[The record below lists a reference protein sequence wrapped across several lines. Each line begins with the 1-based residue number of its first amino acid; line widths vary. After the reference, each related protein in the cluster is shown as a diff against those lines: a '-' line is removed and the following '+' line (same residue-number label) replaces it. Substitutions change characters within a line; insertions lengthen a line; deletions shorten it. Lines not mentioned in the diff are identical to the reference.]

1 MQPFLFVS
9 LNYFRFPNDICP
21 GASGMNG
28 TCYTQEECSARG
40 GTNGGAC
47 ASGFGICC
55 QSMNSKFQKEPFKGK
70 LAHKNIFLKRTAN
83 LQSSFFLA
91 EVSQMITLR
100 SCLVLLIDLYD

>member
-1 MQPFLFVS
+1 MQPFLFAS

-55 QSMNSKFQKEPFKGK
+55 QSMNSKFQKEPFKSK
-70 LAHKNIFLKRTAN
+70 LAHKNIFFEKNSKSTVK
-83 LQSSFFLA
+83 FFLA
-91 EVSQMITLR
+91 EVSQIITMKSFFEFSGLT
-100 SCLVLLIDLYD
+100 